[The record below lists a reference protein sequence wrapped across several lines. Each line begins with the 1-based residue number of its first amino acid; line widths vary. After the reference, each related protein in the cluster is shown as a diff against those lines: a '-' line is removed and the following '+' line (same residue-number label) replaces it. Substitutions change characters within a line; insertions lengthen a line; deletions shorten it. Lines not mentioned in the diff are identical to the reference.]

1 MIDFEKKLGACFEK
15 IELIEYKVFQ
25 ISENQEYHDSKFA
38 IVELIN
44 DKYGTKFDHENWLH
58 YKESDEVSYFLNEAG
73 SNSLHHSEFKAP
85 YRLCLWLGENGFM
98 ISIEQKGK
106 GFDASF
112 VDSHR
117 IKENEGAAF
126 EFYRKCKG
134 EVFFDDEK
142 ETRVIYYVSD
152 ISVLCEQGTPQ

>member
-73 SNSLHHSEFKAP
+73 NNAVHN
-85 YRLCLWLGENGFM
+85 NGFPLQFHVWM
-98 ISIEQKGK
+98 GKNGFVIGISQDKD
-106 GFDASF
+106 FDAVEVNKNKVF
-112 VDSHR
+112 QT
-117 IKENEGAAF
+117 EGRGF
-126 EFYRKCKG
+126 EFYRRCKNV
-134 EVFFDDEK
+134 VFFDNAKNARCVYFE
-142 ETRVIYYVSD
+142 Y
-152 ISVLCEQGTPQ
+152 LF